1 MAFSPS
7 VLLLYPNT
15 GQVPKDHL
23 SVMQSCWSPKVPFPD
38 LWSSCFPIS
47 TSWSPKAGTHDRQ
60 RKCYIQVHL
69 GKQVPFFFVLFVW
82 LLVYIQEHEL
92 EFAYWRLGDSKTVA
106 WPKSSTQAQPS
117 RRCINRTPLHQPI
130 HFHTLVCLWRLLQL
144 GGIHGGLVWPNHC
157 VRKIQPYRERLIVLI
172 FAMPLHGLGPRILT
186 KGSKRMKKIQT

>member
-1 MAFSPS
+1 MLCPSSSSVTLCFILYSPWQWHFSPS
-7 VLLLYPNT
+7 VLLLYPNK

-38 LWSSCFPIS
+38 LWSFCFPLS

-60 RKCYIQVHL
+60 RKCYIQVHP
-69 GKQVPFFFVLFVW
+69 GEQVPFFVLFVW

-117 RRCINRTPLHQPI
+117 RRCINRAPTPSA
-130 HFHTLVCLWRLLQL
+130 HTL
-144 GGIHGGLVWPNHC
+144 
-157 VRKIQPYRERLIVLI
+157 PYSSASGDCCSWEGFMEDLCDRTIVSERYSPAESAL
-172 FAMPLHGLGPRILT
+172 
-186 KGSKRMKKIQT
+186 